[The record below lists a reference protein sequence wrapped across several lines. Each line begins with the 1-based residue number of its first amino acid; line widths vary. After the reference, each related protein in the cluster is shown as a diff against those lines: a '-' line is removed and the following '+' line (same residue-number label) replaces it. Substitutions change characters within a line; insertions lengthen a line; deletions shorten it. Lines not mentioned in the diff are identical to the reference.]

1 MTFTVAIVGR
11 PNVGKSTLF
20 NRLVG
25 KRLALVNDQP
35 GVTRDRREGDAYLF
49 DCRFRIIDTAGL
61 EEAFDGSLE
70 ARMRIQTERAVEE
83 ADLVLMLIDAR
94 VGVLPMD
101 EHFAK
106 HLRRG
111 KTPIALMANKCEGK
125 VGDEGLMDAYRL
137 GLGEPIPFSA
147 EHGLGSSDLYDV
159 ISEHMKRAGEEEA
172 ASQTLTQPVEDEEDA
187 GKDQDEV
194 LEDED
199 FDEFEGFEEDDEEE
213 NEENEEGGKGRGPLQ
228 LAIVGRPNVGKS
240 TLINKLI
247 DDDRL
252 LTGPEAGITRDAIA
266 VEWEYKG
273 HALKLVDTAGLRRRS
288 KIEDKLE
295 KLSASDTIR
304 ALKYAQVVA
313 LVLDPDG
320 VLDKQDLTIARHVIE
335 EGRALIIVINK
346 WDICTDKDA
355 VMQQLKD
362 RLLTSLP
369 QVKGIPVVTISAL
382 KGHKLNSMLDTV
394 LEVYNVWNIR
404 LPTAGL
410 NKWLADLLERH
421 PPPAPGGRRIKLKY
435 ITQARARPPTFAIS
449 CSLPEDLPASY
460 TRFLENN
467 LRKTFDIPGVPL
479 RMHMKKG
486 DNPYAGKKKRN
497 Q

>member
-25 KRLALVNDQP
+25 KRLALVDDQP

-49 DCRFRIIDTAGL
+49 DCRFKIIDTAGL

-70 ARMRIQTERAVEE
+70 ARMRRQTERAVEE
-83 ADLVLMLIDAR
+83 ADLVIMVIDAR
-94 VGVLPMD
+94 VGVMPID

-106 HLRRG
+106 YLRRG

-125 VGDEGLMDAYRL
+125 VGEVGLLEAYSL

-159 ISEHMKRAGEEEA
+159 IKEHMTRAVEA
-172 ASQTLTQPVEDEEDA
+172 SASSEIFETSEANHENEVELD
-187 GKDQDEV
+187 DQG
-194 LEDED
+194 D
-199 FDEFEGFEEDDEEE
+199 FDDVDLSEDDFEDDED
-213 NEENEEGGKGRGPLQ
+213 NRGPLQ

-247 DDDRL
+247 DEDRL
-252 LTGPEAGITRDAIA
+252 LTGPEAGITRDAISI
-266 VEWEYKG
+266 EWEYRGK
-273 HALKLVDTAGLRRRS
+273 HLKLVDTAGLRRRS
-288 KIEDKLE
+288 KIEDKVE

-313 LVLDPDG
+313 LVLDADG
-320 VLDKQDLTIARHVIE
+320 VLEKQDLTIARTVID
-335 EGRALIIVINK
+335 EGRALVIVVNK
-346 WDICTDKDA
+346 WDTCKDKDA
-355 VMQQLKD
+355 VMQRVKD
-362 RLLTSLP
+362 RLQTSLP

-382 KGHKLNSMLDTV
+382 KGHKLNKMLDTV
-394 LEVYNVWNIR
+394 FDIYDVWNIR

-410 NKWLADLLERH
+410 NRWLAELIERH

-435 ITQARARPPTFAIS
+435 ITQARTRPPTFAIS

-467 LRKTFDIPGVPL
+467 LRETFDMPGVPL

-486 DNPYAGKKKRN
+486 DNPYAGKKKKN
-497 Q
+497 

>member
-20 NRLVG
+20 NRLIG
-25 KRLALVNDQP
+25 KRMALVDDQP
-35 GVTRDRREGDAYLF
+35 GVTRDRREGEAYLF
-49 DCRFRIIDTAGL
+49 DRRFRIIDTAGL

-70 ARMRIQTERAVEE
+70 ARMRQQTERAVED

-94 VGVLPMD
+94 VGVMPID

-125 VGDEGLMDAYRL
+125 VGDEGLIDAYRL

-159 ISEHMKRAGEEEA
+159 ISEHMLSAIEA
-172 ASQTLTQPVEDEEDA
+172 KATAEVRVPPKDKIPEDKHLDDQSETQN
-187 GKDQDEV
+187 
-194 LEDED
+194 DED
-199 FDEFEGFEEDDEEE
+199 LGEDEFEGFEEGEKE
-213 NEENEEGGKGRGPLQ
+213 RGPLQ

-247 DDDRL
+247 DEDRL
-252 LTGPEAGITRDAIA
+252 LTGPESGITRDAIA

-273 HALKLVDTAGLRRRS
+273 RPLKLVDTAGLRRRS
-288 KIEDKLE
+288 KIEDKIE

-320 VLDKQDLTIARHVIE
+320 VLDKQDLTIARHVID

-346 WDICTDKDA
+346 WDICKDKDA
-355 VMQQLKD
+355 VMQRLKD

-382 KGHKLNSMLDTV
+382 KGHKLNKMLDMV
-394 LEVYNVWNIR
+394 LDVYDIWNIR

-410 NKWLADLLERH
+410 NRWLAELLERH

-467 LRKTFDIPGVPL
+467 LRQTFDIPGVPL

>member
-25 KRLALVNDQP
+25 KRLALVDDQP

-70 ARMRIQTERAVEE
+70 ARMRQQTERAVEE

-94 VGVLPMD
+94 VGVMPID

-159 ISEHMKRAGEEEA
+159 ISEHMKRAAEKIAEKETTTKGFAKSIEIEDDFEN
-172 ASQTLTQPVEDEEDA
+172 SEDEF
-187 GKDQDEV
+187 
-194 LEDED
+194 LEDDDFFED
-199 FDEFEGFEEDDEEE
+199 DFEETEEDV
-213 NEENEEGGKGRGPLQ
+213 KKRGPLQ

-247 DDDRL
+247 NEDRL
-252 LTGPEAGITRDAIA
+252 LTGPEAGITRDAIS
-266 VEWEYKG
+266 VEWEYEG

-288 KIEDKLE
+288 KIEDKVE

-320 VLDKQDLTIARHVIE
+320 ILDKQDLTIARHVID

-355 VMQQLKD
+355 VMQRLKD

-382 KGHKLNSMLDTV
+382 KGHKLNKMLDTV
-394 LEVYNVWNIR
+394 LEVYRIWNIR

-410 NKWLADLLERH
+410 NRWLAELLERH

-467 LRKTFDIPGVPL
+467 LRQTFDIPGVPL

>member
-25 KRLALVNDQP
+25 KRLALVDDQP

-70 ARMRIQTERAVEE
+70 ARMRRQTERAVED
-83 ADLVLMLIDAR
+83 ADLVIMVIDAR
-94 VGVLPMD
+94 VGVMPID

-125 VGDEGLMDAYRL
+125 VGDEGLMEAYSL

-159 ISEHMKRAGEEEA
+159 IKEHMTRAVEA
-172 ASQTLTQPVEDEEDA
+172 KASSEAFEKTEDGLENKAAPEDQDNLDEDESSD
-187 GKDQDEV
+187 
-194 LEDED
+194 
-199 FDEFEGFEEDDEEE
+199 DEFEDFEDDEAD
-213 NEENEEGGKGRGPLQ
+213 RGPLQ

-247 DDDRL
+247 DEDRL

-266 VEWEYKG
+266 IEWEYRGKP
-273 HALKLVDTAGLRRRS
+273 LKLVDTAGLRRRS
-288 KIEDKLE
+288 KIEDKVE

-313 LVLDPDG
+313 LVLDADG
-320 VLDKQDLTIARHVIE
+320 VLEKQDLTIARTVID
-335 EGRALIIVINK
+335 EGRALVIVVNK
-346 WDICTDKDA
+346 WDTCKDKEA
-355 VMQQLKD
+355 VMQRVKD

-382 KGHKLNSMLDTV
+382 KGHKLNKMLDTV
-394 LEVYNVWNIR
+394 FEIYDVWNIR

-410 NKWLADLLERH
+410 NRWLAELIERH

-435 ITQARARPPTFAIS
+435 ITQARTRPPTFAIS

-467 LRKTFDIPGVPL
+467 LRETFDMPGVPL

-486 DNPYAGKKKRN
+486 DNPYAGKKKKN
-497 Q
+497 

>member
-25 KRLALVNDQP
+25 KRLALVDDQP

-70 ARMRIQTERAVEE
+70 ARMRRQTERAVED
-83 ADLVLMLIDAR
+83 ADLVIMVIDAR
-94 VGVLPMD
+94 VGVMPID

-106 HLRRG
+106 YLRRG
-111 KTPIALMANKCEGK
+111 KTPIALMANKCEGR
-125 VGDEGLMDAYRL
+125 VGEQGLMEAYSL

-159 ISEHMKRAGEEEA
+159 VKEHMTRAAESKASSEVFEKSKADSGSPNSLDDEA
-172 ASQTLTQPVEDEEDA
+172 QSEDQDNLDEDEYSEDEL
-187 GKDQDEV
+187 EV
-194 LEDED
+194 LED
-199 FDEFEGFEEDDEEE
+199 DEAE
-213 NEENEEGGKGRGPLQ
+213 RGPLQ

-247 DDDRL
+247 DEDRL
-252 LTGPEAGITRDAIA
+252 LTGPEAGITRDAISI
-266 VEWEYKG
+266 EWEYRGKP
-273 HALKLVDTAGLRRRS
+273 LKLVDTAGLRRRS
-288 KIEDKLE
+288 KIEDKVE

-313 LVLDPDG
+313 LVLDADG
-320 VLDKQDLTIARHVIE
+320 VLEKQDLTIARTVID
-335 EGRALIIVINK
+335 EGRALIIVVNK
-346 WDICTDKDA
+346 WDTCKDKDE
-355 VMQQLKD
+355 VMQLVKD
-362 RLLTSLP
+362 RLQTSLP

-382 KGHKLNSMLDTV
+382 KGHKLNKMLDTV
-394 LEVYNVWNIR
+394 FDIYDIWNIR

-410 NKWLADLLERH
+410 NRWLAELIERH

-435 ITQARARPPTFAIS
+435 ITQARTRPPTFAIS

-467 LRKTFDIPGVPL
+467 LRETFDMPGVPL

-486 DNPYAGKKKRN
+486 DNPYAGKKKKT
-497 Q
+497 

>member
-25 KRLALVNDQP
+25 KRLALVDDQP

-70 ARMRIQTERAVEE
+70 ARMRRQTERAVED
-83 ADLVLMLIDAR
+83 ADLVIMVIDAR
-94 VGVLPMD
+94 VGVMPID

-106 HLRRG
+106 YLRRG
-111 KTPIALMANKCEGK
+111 KTPIALMANKCEGR
-125 VGDEGLMDAYRL
+125 VGEEGLMEAYSL

-159 ISEHMKRAGEEEA
+159 IKEHMTRAAESK
-172 ASQTLTQPVEDEEDA
+172 ASSDVFEKPKNNLDDETKSEDQDNFDEDEYPEDES
-187 GKDQDEV
+187 EV
-194 LEDED
+194 LED
-199 FDEFEGFEEDDEEE
+199 DEAE
-213 NEENEEGGKGRGPLQ
+213 RGPLQ

-247 DDDRL
+247 DEDRL
-252 LTGPEAGITRDAIA
+252 LTGPEAGITRDAISI
-266 VEWEYKG
+266 EWEYRGKP
-273 HALKLVDTAGLRRRS
+273 LKLVDTAGLRRRS
-288 KIEDKLE
+288 KIEDKVE

-313 LVLDPDG
+313 LVLDADG
-320 VLDKQDLTIARHVIE
+320 VLEKQDLTIARTVID
-335 EGRALIIVINK
+335 EGRALIIVVNK
-346 WDICTDKDA
+346 WDTCKDKDE
-355 VMQQLKD
+355 VMQLVKD
-362 RLLTSLP
+362 RLQTSLP

-382 KGHKLNSMLDTV
+382 KGHKLNKMLDTV
-394 LEVYNVWNIR
+394 FDIYDVWNIR

-410 NKWLADLLERH
+410 NRWLAELIERH

-435 ITQARARPPTFAIS
+435 ITQARTRPPTFAIS

-467 LRKTFDIPGVPL
+467 LRETFDMPGVPL

-486 DNPYAGKKKRN
+486 DNPYAGKKKKT
-497 Q
+497 